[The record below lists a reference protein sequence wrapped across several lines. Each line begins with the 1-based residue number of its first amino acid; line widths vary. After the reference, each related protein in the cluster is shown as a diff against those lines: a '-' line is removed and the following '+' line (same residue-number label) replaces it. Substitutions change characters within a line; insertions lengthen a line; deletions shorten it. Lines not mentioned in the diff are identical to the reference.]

1 MSGDRT
7 TPANASLP
15 AGGTVHWIGT
25 GLSSGRSG
33 LGVLSDRAERL
44 VVWDRTAERARLR
57 LAALGLADRAE
68 ARALGRGALEAEVR
82 AGDVVVSMLPATE
95 HAGLLRLAVARRA
108 HFACTSYTSPEL
120 AEWAQAAST
129 VGVVVLTEAGLDP
142 GIDHLMAHLLVER
155 ARREVGDTAASV
167 AFTSY
172 CGGIPAVPNDFRYRF
187 SWAPYGV
194 LAALGSPA
202 RYIEEGRPRTA
213 TRPWQATRTL
223 VLAGE
228 AFEVYPNRDS
238 LPFVAQYG
246 IPDGWEL
253 ETFVRGTLRNAGWR
267 AAWTEV
273 FDTVLTGDETRV
285 RALAKE
291 LADRYPT
298 TDADR
303 DRVVLSIELTVR
315 DPDGGTRWRGAHL
328 LDVTGDE
335 SESAMARCV
344 SLPLAHGVTR
354 ILDGALPAGLN
365 RAADS
370 ADEAARWMDFLSGHG
385 VRSTFDCPPDTTTDP
400 HHPLIERGDPPKGE
414 ARHGA

>member
-1 MSGDRT
+1 MSADRT
-7 TPANASLP
+7 VPAS
-15 AGGTVHWIGT
+15 GTVHWIGT
-25 GLSSGRSG
+25 GLSTGRSG
-33 LGVLSDRAERL
+33 LGALVDRAERL
-44 VVWDRTAERARLR
+44 VVWDRTAERAELR
-57 LAALGLADRAE
+57 LAALGLAGRAE
-68 ARALGRGALEAEVR
+68 VGALDRGALEAEVGV
-82 AGDVVVSMLPATE
+82 GDVVVSMLPATE
-95 HAGLLRLAVARRA
+95 HPALLRLAVARRA
-108 HFACTSYTSPEL
+108 HFACTSYTSADLE
-120 AEWAQAAST
+120 EQAKAAAGA
-129 VGVVVLTEAGLDP
+129 GVVVLTEAGLDP

-155 ARREVGDTAASV
+155 ARREVGDSAASV

-213 TRPWQATRTL
+213 PHPWLAARPL

-246 IPDGWEL
+246 VPAGWQL
-253 ETFVRGTLRNAGWR
+253 ESFVRGTLRNAGWR

-273 FDTVLTGDETRV
+273 FDTVLTGDESRI

-298 TDADR
+298 TAADR
-303 DRVVLSIELTVR
+303 DRVVLSVGLTVR
-315 DPDGGTRWRGAHL
+315 EADGTARWQGTQL
-328 LDVTGDE
+328 LDVTGDDT
-335 SESAMARCV
+335 ESAMARCV

-354 ILDGALPAGLN
+354 VLDGALPAGLH
-365 RAADS
+365 RAAGS
-370 ADEAARWMDFLSGHG
+370 ADEAARWMDFLGGHG
-385 VRSTFDCPPDTTTDP
+385 VRAAFDQNPSGSPEGRP
-400 HHPLIERGDPPKGE
+400 
-414 ARHGA
+414 